1 MFITRFNNVI
11 SDMAIDIY
19 QVIKD
24 EYEGIEDEVFK
35 SYLGD
40 ILKYCAILVDNKEI
54 DSRESLLSCFL
65 YVLLNLSS
73 HSLKILNSVNDNN
86 DNIKYYKIVN
96 SIFDI
101 VNETYI
107 EISNNK

>member
-1 MFITRFNNVI
+1 MFITKFNNVI

-19 QVIKD
+19 QVVKD
-24 EYEGIEDEVFK
+24 EYEEIEDQVFK

-54 DSRESLLSCFL
+54 DCRESLLSCFL
-65 YVLLNLSS
+65 YILLNLNT
-73 HSLKILNSVNDNN
+73 HSIKILNSINDNN
-86 DNIKYYKIVN
+86 DNIKYYKIIN

-107 EISNNK
+107 DISNNH